1 MVCPIL
7 CGVIDPEILNEAGM
21 DEADA
26 PFGRPLPHQEKPF
39 PPQL

>member
-1 MVCPIL
+1 MLESLVCSDNGLSYL

-26 PFGRPLPHQEKPF
+26 PSGDHCHI
-39 PPQL
+39 